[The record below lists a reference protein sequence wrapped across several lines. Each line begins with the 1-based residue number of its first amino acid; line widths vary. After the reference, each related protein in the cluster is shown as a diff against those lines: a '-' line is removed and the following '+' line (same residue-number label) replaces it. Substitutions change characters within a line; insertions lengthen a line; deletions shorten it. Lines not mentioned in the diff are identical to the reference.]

1 MYEHLG
7 KKVKNLRVKNNI
19 TQQELASVLDV
30 SRVQISNVE
39 SGRRGLNLERLNILC
54 KYFKIDLSYFVSDD
68 ITDEGEKLIE
78 KANLIFNSDEL
89 TDNIK
94 EDIFASILKIYM
106 DSKERK

>member
-39 SGRRGLNLERLNILC
+39 SGRRGLNLEQLNIL
-54 KYFKIDLSYFVSDD
+54 LNQSV
-68 ITDEGEKLIE
+68 
-78 KANLIFNSDEL
+78 
-89 TDNIK
+89 
-94 EDIFASILKIYM
+94 
-106 DSKERK
+106 

>member
-39 SGRRGLNLERLNILC
+39 SGRRGLNLEQLNNLC
-54 KYFKIDLSYFVSDD
+54 KYFKIDLNYFVSDD

>member
-7 KKVKNLRVKNNI
+7 KKVKKLRLKNNI

-39 SGRRGLNLERLNILC
+39 SGRRGLNLEQLNILC

-94 EDIFASILKIYM
+94 EDIFSSILKIYM